1 MPSAQMARHPVR
13 RPHFAQRRHLDPAA
27 RLDIRTAGVERAAR
41 RRVHRARHVA
51 AQDALGAPEL
61 RVRHLCSSAVLA
73 WLRHPLPSTTRSGTD
88 TRVTSPVLRAP
99 AHDQRKNDFR
109 RATIDTKDRATPI
122 LGIVANAGLKFI
134 RYLRWKYEAKSLE
147 DVITRLYGAEAAS
160 LVRETKLNDIGL
172 AWLQKEEKEAAL
184 NFASSDPAAV
194 TVGAVVDKARAQ
206 LVKKS
211 ISDAIQNVIAAI
223 INSKTPHYLMK
234 ARGTKDQETA
244 FVNFE
249 KDFMSQVMRQNR
261 GFSAEDFTIGVP
273 MLIVASIAL
282 FVCLGP
288 LRTLLERW
296 I

>member
-1 MPSAQMARHPVR
+1 
-13 RPHFAQRRHLDPAA
+13 
-27 RLDIRTAGVERAAR
+27 
-41 RRVHRARHVA
+41 
-51 AQDALGAPEL
+51 
-61 RVRHLCSSAVLA
+61 
-73 WLRHPLPSTTRSGTD
+73 
-88 TRVTSPVLRAP
+88 
-99 AHDQRKNDFR
+99 
-109 RATIDTKDRATPI
+109 
-122 LGIVANAGLKFI
+122 
-134 RYLRWKYEAKSLE
+134 
-147 DVITRLYGAEAAS
+147 
-160 LVRETKLNDIGL
+160 VRETKLNDIGL